1 MITIYRGEV
10 IENLA
15 TGVNGPYV
23 MGDMSHDLGVR
34 ALTLWTEAASG
45 SSIAVNRTANNAHSS
60 TQAPSFPM
68 TQVGSDTGYYENT
81 DALIGDPGFIWITV
95 TGSAAGCSWGIR

>member
-10 IENLA
+10 ISNLV

-23 MGDMSHDLGVR
+23 VGDMSHDLGLR
-34 ALTLWTEAASG
+34 ALTLWTEGASG
-45 SSIAVNRTANNAHSS
+45 SSLAVNRTANPNAAS
-60 TQAPSFPM
+60 TQAAPVAM
-68 TQVGSDTGYYENT
+68 TQEGPDLGYYENT